1 MRMGKVI
8 GTVTLHKKHP
18 ALVGGRFKIVV
29 PYTLDDLLAEGA
41 DFLPNNE
48 ELISY
53 DDLNAG
59 VGELVAFSEGP
70 ESARPYFPELKPM
83 DTNIT
88 AILDTLDV
96 VPLDDVQ
103 P

>member
-18 ALVGGRFKIVV
+18 ALVGGRFKIIV
-29 PYTLDDLLAEGA
+29 PYMLDDLLMIDEVS
-41 DFLPNNE
+41 LPKNE

-70 ESARPYFPELKPM
+70 ESARPYFPDLKPM

-96 VPLDDVQ
+96 VPLDEVQ